1 MAVIIGNARIA
12 ETGGVNG
19 AKGDQTAREVM
30 LQDWNTGG
38 TWNYVIRP
46 KDPAV
51 AKKIAAAMK
60 AACNNNNIGYSQADR
75 RSLYNIVSKNGWK
88 IAKAG
93 KCNCDCSSLVSVCV
107 NAAGIKVSPDMYTGN
122 ELKLLKAT
130 GKFTVYTGITFT
142 QSASKLHTG
151 DILLRNGH
159 TAIVVSGIEPKA
171 KKASATKKTPA
182 KKSIDTAVKAV
193 KAGKYGNEPDRTK
206 KLKAAGYSA
215 AEIKAIQEKVNDM
228 MKNNKKKSLDT
239 IANEVASG
247 KWGNGLT
254 RTTKL
259 VKAGYSLDE
268 RKQIQKKVNKLM
280 GR

>member
-1 MAVIIGNARIA
+1 MAVLIGNARIA

-19 AKGDQTAREVM
+19 AKGDQTKREVM
-30 LQDWNTGG
+30 IQDWNTGG
-38 TWNYVIRP
+38 TWNYVLRP

-93 KCNCDCSSLVSVCV
+93 KCNCDCSSLVAVCC

-142 QSASKLHTG
+142 QSSSKLHTG

-159 TAIVVSGIEPKA
+159 TAIVVSGIEPKTT
-171 KKASATKKTPA
+171 KKASATKKA
-182 KKSIDTAVKAV
+182 VKKSIDEAVKEV
-193 KAGKYGNEPDRTK
+193 QAGKWGNEPERTK

-215 AEIKAIQEKVNDM
+215 ADINKIQNKVNSTVTQ
-228 MKNNKKKSLDT
+228 KKKSVDT
-239 IANEVASG
+239 VANEIVLG
-247 KWGNGLT
+247 RWGTGLA
-254 RTTKL
+254 RTNKL
-259 VKAGYSLDE
+259 VKAGYTEEE
-268 RKQIQKKVNKLM
+268 RKQIQLKVNKIM

>member
-38 TWNYVIRP
+38 TWQYVFRA

-122 ELKLLKAT
+122 ELKLLKDT

-171 KKASATKKTPA
+171 KKASATKKTAA

-193 KAGKYGNEPDRTK
+193 KAGKYGNEPDR
-206 KLKAAGYSA
+206 
-215 AEIKAIQEKVNDM
+215 
-228 MKNNKKKSLDT
+228 
-239 IANEVASG
+239 
-247 KWGNGLT
+247 W
-254 RTTKL
+254 R
-259 VKAGYSLDE
+259 KAGLVEDGRRREEATSPACKVQLWSLG
-268 RKQIQKKVNKLM
+268 RRIQDSHVPAREEWLHLHLVMSCLYAM
-280 GR
+280 GKA